1 MAHELS
7 EQQGV
12 DALVG
17 TEADEGP
24 ADLRYGEPFLDSG
37 LGGDGLE
44 DVGEAGLPQGLEHRA
59 EEQMGVQA
67 AGPDPQVRL
76 HLPLITPTKPG
87 STFPLPF
94 GTGPQK
100 IPRKNPLALSCS
112 QDPFL
117 SPYFPPRGD
126 LGD

>member
-24 ADLRYGEPFLDSG
+24 ADLRDREPVLDSG

-44 DVGEAGLPQGLEHRA
+44 DVTEAGVPQGLELRANLDFHRPGKGTCRSPRNSKKPVFCLV
-59 EEQMGVQA
+59 ESF
-67 AGPDPQVRL
+67 VR
-76 HLPLITPTKPG
+76 
-87 STFPLPF
+87 
-94 GTGPQK
+94 
-100 IPRKNPLALSCS
+100 
-112 QDPFL
+112 
-117 SPYFPPRGD
+117 
-126 LGD
+126 